1 MTDMK
6 ILEIRA
12 LRGANYYSRYPVIFM
27 QVNLG
32 ELEEKPSDTIP
43 GFKDRIEKILPSL
56 IEHQCSPGRRGG
68 FFERLERGTWAG
80 HIAEHVALE
89 LQCLAQMDVG
99 FGKSYSTDDYGI
111 YNVIYRYRDEEA
123 GIEAGT
129 YAVEIVNKLFNNQSA
144 DIQPII
150 DRLKE
155 IRENNLLGPSTQ
167 SIVSEAKQRGIP
179 VIRLNN
185 ESYVQ
190 LGLGIRQRRI
200 QATIIDST
208 SALGVEIA
216 DDKKRTKELLMRMG
230 IPVPEG
236 SSIETL
242 PQALEAAERIGYPVT
257 IKPISGNHGRGI
269 TTNIS
274 TSEDLEKSFRYAKK
288 LSDVLLVEKFLSGT
302 DYRLLVINGKF
313 TAAARRDPAFVV
325 GDGISTIK
333 QLIDEINLDPKR
345 GFGHE
350 KTLTRITIDSMTE
363 RLLKQKNLTIQSV
376 IPKSE
381 KLFIKSTANL
391 SAGGTAIDVT
401 DEVHPMTKTMSER
414 ISQIIGLNVIGID
427 LITTDHKI
435 PLSES
440 NGGVIEVNA
449 APGFRMHVSPAEG
462 ISRNVAG
469 AVINMLFPPGS
480 KYDIPIVAVTGTNGK
495 TTTIRLISHI
505 LGLNGN
511 IVGMTSTDGIIIG
524 NNSIIEGDYSGP
536 EGAKIVLMDA
546 SVDHAVLEVAR
557 GGIIRRGLGYEE
569 SDVAVVTNISRD
581 HLGEGGIN
589 TLEELARLKGTLI
602 ETVKPAGFAVLN
614 ADDKLVLKLKAKTKG
629 QVILFSL
636 KHDNPELRKHLSSG
650 NTIVTIKDGSLI
662 IQKDALVSTV
672 AKVNEIPLTFGG
684 YALFNVSNTMAAAA
698 AAYALGLNEKQ
709 IRAGLVSFSPSI
721 GQSPGRM
728 NIIDM
733 GNFKVMVDYSHNI
746 GAVKATGQ
754 MLPFIATGKKIRM
767 AVGTGNRRDPEIID
781 FGASLAE
788 FYDYIV
794 ITDTDP
800 RDRTPGE
807 TCKLVEKGLIKA
819 GYQKENIAIVI
830 DGREAT
836 QMALKKASEGDIV
849 VLQADD
855 IQQVIQDVL
864 DYKVKLVNRILRAKK
879 KNKKSTGTLK
889 PGS

>member
-1 MTDMK
+1 MDMK

-12 LRGANYYSRYPVIFM
+12 LRGANYYSRYPVIYM
-27 QVNLG
+27 QLDLG
-32 ELEEKPSDTIP
+32 ELGKISSDTIP
-43 GFKDRIEKILPSL
+43 GFKARVEKILPSL
-56 IEHQCSPGRRGG
+56 IEHRCSPGHRGG
-68 FFERLERGTWAG
+68 FFERLDRGTWAG

-89 LQCLAQMDVG
+89 LQCLAQMEVG
-99 FGKSYSTDDYGI
+99 FGKTCSTDEDGI

-123 GIEAGT
+123 GLEAGK
-129 YAVEIVNKLFNNQSA
+129 YAVEIVDRLFKNQ
-144 DIQPII
+144 DTEIPPII

-167 SIVSEAKQRGIP
+167 SIVSEAKKKGIP

-190 LGLGIRQRRI
+190 LGFGIRQRRI

-216 DDKKRTKELLMRMG
+216 DDKKRTKELLARMG

-236 SSIETL
+236 YSVDTW
-242 PQALEAAERIGYPVT
+242 PGALETAERIGYPVT
-257 IKPISGNHGRGI
+257 IKPITGNHGRGI

-274 TSEDLEKSFRYAKK
+274 TPADLEASFLYAKK
-288 LSDVLLVEKFLSGT
+288 FNELLLVEKFLSGA
-302 DYRLLVINGKF
+302 DYRILVIDGKF
-313 TAAARRDPAFVV
+313 AAAARRDPAFIV
-325 GDGISTIK
+325 GDGTSTIR
-333 QLIDEINLDPKR
+333 QLIDEVNLDPKR

-350 KTLTRITIDSMTE
+350 KTLTRIKIDYMTE
-363 RLLKQKNLTIQSV
+363 RLLSQKHLTLHSI
-376 IPKSE
+376 IPKDE
-381 KLFIKSTANL
+381 KVYLKTTANL
-391 SAGGTAIDVT
+391 SAGGIAIDVT

-427 LITTDHKI
+427 LITTDHRI
-435 PLSES
+435 PLSAN
-440 NGGVIEVNA
+440 NGGIIEVNA
-449 APGFRMHVSPAEG
+449 APGFRMHVNPSEG
-462 ISRNVAG
+462 KPRNVAG
-469 AVINMLFPPGS
+469 AVVDMLFPPGS

-495 TTTIRLISHI
+495 TTTVRLIAHI
-505 LGLNGN
+505 LGLNGKS
-511 IVGMTSTDGIIIG
+511 VGMTSTDGITIG

-557 GGIIRRGLGYEE
+557 GGIIRRGLGFEE
-569 SDVAVVTNISRD
+569 SDIAVITNITPD

-589 TLEELARLKGTLI
+589 TLEDLARLKSTLV
-602 ETVKPAGFAVLN
+602 ETVKPTGYAVLN
-614 ADDKLVLKLKAKTKG
+614 ADDELVLTLKKQSTG

-636 KHDNPELRKHLSSG
+636 KHDNPELLKHHADG
-650 NTIVTIKDGSLI
+650 NIIVTVIDGSLI
-662 IQKDALVSTV
+662 IQKGPLVSTV
-672 AKVNEIPLTFGG
+672 AKVNEIPLAFGG
-684 YALFNVSNTMAAAA
+684 YALFNVSNTLAAVAA
-698 AAYALGLNEKQ
+698 TYALGLNEKQ
-709 IRAGLVSFSPSI
+709 IRAGVISFSPSI

-754 MLPFIATGKKIRM
+754 MLPFIAPGKKIRM
-767 AVGTGNRRDPEIID
+767 VVGTGNRRTQDIID
-781 FGASLAE
+781 FGESLAE
-788 FYDYIV
+788 FYDYVV

-800 RDRTPGE
+800 RTRAPGE
-807 TCKLVEKGLIKA
+807 TCKLVQEGLIKGGFA
-819 GYQKENIAIVI
+819 KENIAII
-830 DGREAT
+830 LDGREAT
-836 QMALKKASEGDIV
+836 QKALEMASAGDIV

-864 DYKVKLVNRILRAKK
+864 DYKEILTNRILLDNIKKTAKK
-879 KNKKSTGTLK
+879 A
-889 PGS
+889 